1 MPDVDIRRGNEPQR
15 FGLTATALPEAHGSH
30 TGVSVENAQSE
41 SKQWYV
47 LRVSYGRAEKA
58 NEILK
63 AKGIETY
70 IPFHTIYKEVN
81 GKRKKQRV
89 PLLPNFLFVRTTL
102 HIIDTLLKS
111 VPTFSFIT
119 FYFNHFETNDNGKNP
134 PLVVPKEE
142 MDNFIK
148 LTDIDDEH
156 IRVVDE
162 SQLRYCKGDIV
173 RVTDGA
179 FCGIVGKVAKITGQ
193 QRVVVEIPGLCNIA
207 TAYIPKAF
215 LEVISK

>member
-1 MPDVDIRRGNEPQR
+1 MKTLEMDN
-15 FGLTATALPEAHGSH
+15 
-30 TGVSVENAQSE
+30 NKSE
-41 SKQWYV
+41 TSQWYV

-111 VPTFSFIT
+111 TPDFSFIT

-134 PLVVPKEE
+134 PLVVPKRE

>member
-1 MPDVDIRRGNEPQR
+1 MK
-15 FGLTATALPEAHGSH
+15 T
-30 TGVSVENAQSE
+30 SE
-41 SKQWYV
+41 MDNNKSETLQWYV

-58 NEILK
+58 NDMLMS
-63 AKGIETY
+63 KGIETFL
-70 IPFHTIYKEVN
+70 PLHTIYKVIN
-81 GKRKKQRV
+81 GKRTKRRV
-89 PLLPNFLFVRTTL
+89 PLLPNFLFVHTTL
-102 HIIDTLLKS
+102 QIIETLLKS
-111 VPTFSFIT
+111 VPTLSFIT
-119 FYFNHFETNDNGKNP
+119 FYFNHFEKNDNGKNP
-134 PLVVPKEE
+134 PLVVPKKE
-142 MDNFIK
+142 MDNFKK

-207 TAYIPKAF
+207 SAYIPKAF

>member
-1 MPDVDIRRGNEPQR
+1 MK
-15 FGLTATALPEAHGSH
+15 T
-30 TGVSVENAQSE
+30 SE
-41 SKQWYV
+41 MDNNKSETLQWYV

-58 NEILK
+58 NDMLMS
-63 AKGIETY
+63 KGIETFL
-70 IPFHTIYKEVN
+70 PLHTIYKVIN
-81 GKRKKQRV
+81 GKRTKRRV
-89 PLLPNFLFVRTTL
+89 PLLPNFLFVHTTL
-102 HIIDTLLKS
+102 QIIETLLKS
-111 VPTFSFIT
+111 VPTLSFIT

-134 PLVVPKEE
+134 PLVVPKKE

>member
-1 MPDVDIRRGNEPQR
+1 MH
-15 FGLTATALPEAHGSH
+15 LL
-30 TGVSVENAQSE
+30 
-41 SKQWYV
+41 Y
-47 LRVSYGRAEKA
+47 EKLMHL
-58 NEILK
+58 NLHVTVI
-63 AKGIETY
+63 
-70 IPFHTIYKEVN
+70 N
-81 GKRKKQRV
+81 GKRSKRRV
-89 PLLPNFLFVRTTL
+89 PLLPNFLFVHTTL
-102 HIIDTLLKS
+102 QTIETLLKS
-111 VPTFSFIT
+111 LPTLSFIT

-134 PLVVPKEE
+134 PLVVPKKE

-173 RVTDGA
+173 RVTEGA

-193 QRVVVEIPGLCNIA
+193 QRVIVEIPGLCNVA

-215 LEVISK
+215 LEVIGK

>member
-1 MPDVDIRRGNEPQR
+1 MDN
-15 FGLTATALPEAHGSH
+15 
-30 TGVSVENAQSE
+30 NKSE
-41 SKQWYV
+41 TSQWYV

-58 NEILK
+58 NDMLTS
-63 AKGIETY
+63 KGIETFL
-70 IPFHTIYKEVN
+70 PLHTVYKVIN
-81 GKRKKQRV
+81 GKRSKRRV
-89 PLLPNFLFVRTTL
+89 PLLPNFLFVQTTH
-102 HIIDTLLKS
+102 HIIETLLKS
-111 VPTFSFIT
+111 TPDFSFIT

-156 IRVVDE
+156 IMVVDQ

-179 FCGIVGKVAKITGQ
+179 FCGIVGKVAKITGL

-215 LEVISK
+215 REVISK

>member
-1 MPDVDIRRGNEPQR
+1 MDN
-15 FGLTATALPEAHGSH
+15 
-30 TGVSVENAQSE
+30 NKSE
-41 SKQWYV
+41 TLQWYV

-58 NEILK
+58 NDMLMS
-63 AKGIETY
+63 KGIETFL
-70 IPFHTIYKEVN
+70 PLHTIYKVIN
-81 GKRKKQRV
+81 GKRTKRRV
-89 PLLPNFLFVRTTL
+89 PLLPNFLFVHTTL
-102 HIIDTLLKS
+102 QIIETLLKS
-111 VPTFSFIT
+111 VPTLSFIT

-134 PLVVPKEE
+134 PLVVPKKE
-142 MDNFIK
+142 MDNFKK

>member
-1 MPDVDIRRGNEPQR
+1 MK
-15 FGLTATALPEAHGSH
+15 T
-30 TGVSVENAQSE
+30 SE
-41 SKQWYV
+41 MDNNKSETLQWYV

-58 NEILK
+58 NDMLMS
-63 AKGIETY
+63 KGIETFL
-70 IPFHTIYKEVN
+70 PLHTIYKVIN
-81 GKRKKQRV
+81 GKRTKRRV
-89 PLLPNFLFVRTTL
+89 PLLPNFLFVHTTL
-102 HIIDTLLKS
+102 LIIETLLKS
-111 VPTFSFIT
+111 VPTLSFIT
-119 FYFNHFETNDNGKNP
+119 FYFNHFEKNDNGKNP
-134 PLVVPKEE
+134 PLVVPKKE

-156 IRVVDE
+156 IRVVDQ

>member
-1 MPDVDIRRGNEPQR
+1 MK
-15 FGLTATALPEAHGSH
+15 T
-30 TGVSVENAQSE
+30 SE
-41 SKQWYV
+41 MDNNKSETLQWYV

-58 NEILK
+58 NDMLMS
-63 AKGIETY
+63 KGIETFL
-70 IPFHTIYKEVN
+70 PLHTIYKVIN
-81 GKRKKQRV
+81 GKRTKRRV
-89 PLLPNFLFVRTTL
+89 PLLPNFLFVHTTL
-102 HIIDTLLKS
+102 QIIETLLKS
-111 VPTFSFIT
+111 VPTLSFIT

-134 PLVVPKEE
+134 PLVVPKKE
-142 MDNFIK
+142 MDNFKK

>member
-1 MPDVDIRRGNEPQR
+1 MKTLEMDN
-15 FGLTATALPEAHGSH
+15 
-30 TGVSVENAQSE
+30 NKSE
-41 SKQWYV
+41 TSQWYV

-58 NEILK
+58 NDLLTS
-63 AKGIETY
+63 KGIETFL
-70 IPFHTIYKEVN
+70 PLHTVYKVIH
-81 GKRKKQRV
+81 GKRSKRRV
-89 PLLPNFLFVRTTL
+89 PLLPNFLFVQTTH
-102 HIIDTLLKS
+102 HIIETLLKS
-111 VPTFSFIT
+111 TPDFSFIT

-134 PLVVPKEE
+134 PLVVPKKE

-156 IRVVDE
+156 IRVVDQ